1 MTIFKNVLEG
11 REIFTSEK
19 GVVHL
24 PERSERSYKAEG
36 KKDWVTWGNHEMSR
50 ECLVGKEETGP
61 APELQVLSKGGRPWE
76 LGSGHEEQ
84 TVRIP

>member
-1 MTIFKNVLEG
+1 MYSKT

-24 PERSERSYKAEG
+24 PERSERSCKAEG

-50 ECLVGKEETGP
+50 ECLVGKEETGSAEGP
-61 APELQVLSKGGRPWE
+61 GAPGAQQGRE
-76 LGSGHEEQ
+76 ALGAGLWA
-84 TVRIP
+84 